1 MWNRLLA
8 IIATFGLLLSC
19 NGGGETEEPA
29 AIAFAQNPLIV
40 DAEPAAHDCGLICN
54 ASWTASCKDNWVT
67 VLTPDGKSEDPLK
80 IRVSANTSGMDRNA
94 TLTVKAGSAGKVLQ
108 LVQTADSGSD
118 LVSDSKVP
126 VDTYGTA
133 TYISINTEDGWTY
146 SAPIASWLK
155 LEKKGPTALGI
166 SADVN
171 YSGSSRSSSFT
182 VSTMDGSKETEVTVT
197 QQFSNEKFMASTE
210 YGRRLVYN
218 TSGYINSVS
227 ADSYKLLTD
236 GVQSFEMSC
245 KLVDELGKDTQPLNR
260 NIYLFEVDMTK
271 ATILATLPDDD
282 DAKISSRQLMTLQIP
297 ALQDNRPDITV
308 WGGTN
313 GDFFTTVDEASQTC
327 ELQGILYR
335 GGKCLKGTFHGTVN
349 TVFAVFKDGSAKCMN
364 QTVYNSVKGDIKEAI
379 GGRQALLWNN
389 GVVGFSDSA
398 QHPRTAVGTSSDGK
412 TVWILV
418 VDGRDEL
425 YSTGSFSVSYEPLA
439 RILKAAGAADA
450 INLDGGG
457 SSTYVVRESDGS
469 FTKHNKPGNSGRME
483 RLVVDGLAI
492 ATAK

>member
-1 MWNRLLA
+1 MWNKLFLLLA
-8 IIATFGLLLSC
+8 AFGLLLSC
-19 NGGGETEEPA
+19 NGGGETDEQA

-40 DAEPAAHDCGLICN
+40 DAEPAVHDCGLVCN
-54 ASWTASCKDNWVT
+54 VSWTASTKDTWVT

-80 IRVSANTSGMDRNA
+80 IRVSANTSGVERNA

-108 LVQTADSGSD
+108 LVQTADSGSG
-118 LVSDSKVP
+118 LVSDSKVSL
-126 VDTYGTA
+126 DTYGTA

-146 SAPIASWLK
+146 STPTASWLK
-155 LEKKGPTALGI
+155 LEQKGPTALGL
-166 SADVN
+166 SADIN
-171 YSGSSRSSSFT
+171 YTGESRSTSFA
-182 VSTMDGSKETEVTVT
+182 VSATDGSKEAEVVVT
-197 QQFSNEKFMASTE
+197 QQFSNEKFLASTE
-210 YGRRLVYN
+210 YGRRLVYAMG
-218 TSGYINSVS
+218 SYIKSVS
-227 ADSYKLLTD
+227 SDTYRVFTD

-245 KLVDELGKDTQPLNR
+245 KLVDELGKDSGPLNR

-271 ATILATLPDDD
+271 ATVLATLPDDD
-282 DAKISSRQLMTLQIP
+282 NAKVNSHQLMTLQIP
-297 ALQDNRPDITV
+297 AMQNNRPEITV

-313 GDFFTTVDEASQTC
+313 GDFFGVRDQILDTY

-335 GGKCLKGTFHGTVN
+335 GGECLKGTFATTVN
-349 TVFAVFKDGSAKCMN
+349 TVFAVFKDGTAKCMN
-364 QTVYNSVKGDIKEAI
+364 QTTYNSVMGDIKEAI
-379 GGRQALLWNN
+379 GGRQALLWN
-389 GVVGFSDSA
+389 GSTVGFSDSA

-412 TVWILV
+412 TVWMLV

-469 FTKHNKPGNSGRME
+469 YTKHNKPGNSGRME
-483 RLVVDGLAI
+483 RLVLDGLAI
-492 ATAK
+492 VTSK